1 MFDSFC
7 FQSTQSVEYLKEHIS
22 KIISENEAIMEGVE
36 PALQKKYHKITGISR
51 GGNLQQNVEFTATVN
66 PLSSRH
72 SADECPRIGLEESTT
87 NMNASLDSQRG
98 LLRTLPTTLQQ
109 QAQQALKNANEK
121 FDLVAPLSPQPL
133 NLTSDSITKESR
145 KKRPIEN
152 ESWST
157 SSSSVLSITPLN
169 IVDHPSGS
177 GVLAQSTFYENHHP
191 QNPERSIIKSLLLNS
206 RGLAVPS
213 TGEGED
219 AIYICPLCKISFRSA
234 DNLQYHTKCYCQ
246 GTPQVSIQNQTNGSP
261 ISNSAPISPVGSPSH
276 KYFRSNSFNLYL
288 PEKYSPNT
296 LAKLASSTLRHH
308 RTPLSLA
315 KLAAQQA
322 AGHHLN
328 KISIGQKTSNTLNT
342 LGIIGEHNKSS
353 NNNTGQSTSLSPFNH
368 SAELQQSVSSQCV
381 QITKQLIDASLPSP
395 GPLLGKTRLVDHY
408 NNHMPREADKSKEST
423 TISSLSTKSDIAT
436 VVSSTENALSLVQR
450 IKVQTLKESQ
460 NCQSAAINDDDR
472 FSPSRKQSPFLTMC
486 GGDVKIVEKK
496 TDCVPRLGSS
506 GGSIVSISSS
516 PDSLRAE
523 HSPVSI
529 RAGLHSGGSIIIDQT
544 LAPKRKQSVINTA
557 YLQIQ
562 SGSSTSQTAKYP
574 LTASLS
580 RLNANQN
587 MMPNFF
593 QFPPP
598 INPITAYNP
607 LTLPTKQQQEFNSE
621 APTIEAT
628 RIVHGGKNI
637 PITDILY
644 TCTAS

>member
-1 MFDSFC
+1 
-7 FQSTQSVEYLKEHIS
+7 
-22 KIISENEAIMEGVE
+22 MEGVE

-51 GGNLQQNVEFTATVN
+51 GGNSQQNPEFSAIMN
-66 PLSSRH
+66 SLSIKH
-72 SADECPRIGLEESTT
+72 CADENPRIGLEESTASI
-87 NMNASLDSQRG
+87 NASLESQQG
-98 LLRTLPTTLQQ
+98 IMRTLPTTLQQ
-109 QAQQALKNANEK
+109 QAQQVLKNSNEK
-121 FDLVAPLSPQPL
+121 IDLVAPLSPQPL
-133 NLTSDSITKESR
+133 NLTSDCITKESR
-145 KKRPIEN
+145 KKRPNGN
-152 ESWST
+152 ESWGT
-157 SSSSVLSITPLN
+157 NSSSLLSMTPLN
-169 IVDHPSGS
+169 IIDHPSGS
-177 GVLAQSTFYENHHP
+177 GVSAQSTFYENRHP

-206 RGLAVPS
+206 RGLAVPT

-246 GTPQVSIQNQTNGSP
+246 GTPQVSVQNQINGSP

-315 KLAAQQA
+315 KLAAKQA

-328 KISIGQKTSNTLNT
+328 KITIGQKTSNALNT
-342 LGIIGEHNKSS
+342 LSVIGEHNKSS
-353 NNNTGQSTSLSPFNH
+353 NNNTGQSTSLSPFNQ
-368 SAELQQSVSSQCV
+368 STEVQQSVSSQCV

-408 NNHMPREADKSKEST
+408 NNHVPCEGDKSKEST
-423 TISSLSTKSDIAT
+423 TISSLSKKPDIAT
-436 VVSSTENALSLVQR
+436 VVQSTENTLSLGQR
-450 IKVQTLKESQ
+450 IKVQTSKESLG
-460 NCQSAAINDDDR
+460 CLSTAINDNDR
-472 FSPSRKQSPFLTMC
+472 FSPSRKQSSFLPMC

-496 TDCVPRLGSS
+496 SECVPRLGSS

-516 PDSLRAE
+516 PDSVRAE

-529 RAGLHSGGSIIIDQT
+529 RAGLHSGGSIIIDQSV
-544 LAPKRKQSVINTA
+544 APKRKQSVINIA
-557 YLQIQ
+557 SIQIQ

-587 MMPNFF
+587 MMSNFF

-607 LTLPTKQQQEFNSE
+607 LTLPTKQQQEFNLE
-621 APTIEAT
+621 VPTAIEAT

-637 PITDILY
+637 GWTL
-644 TCTAS
+644 